1 MDGYFIEKNLPP
13 VLSKEAQE
21 NLLLR
26 INEGDVEARE
36 MFIISNIRLVINRV
50 IYYFGTLSIE
60 KQELVAEGIVGLIK
74 AVNTFDFSKGILF
87 SSYATR
93 CIDNEILMYLRKCKK
108 LSVQVPFEE
117 PIGNSKEGKP
127 LILGEILC
135 NNTNIE
141 EEYCFRE
148 TLQESL
154 KVFEELP
161 EQDRYILSLYFGL
174 NGNKR
179 HNQQEIADICGI
191 SRSYVSRIIQKNL
204 EKMRKQLTHEENY
217 QKRIM

>member
-36 MFIISNIRLVINRV
+36 MFIMSNIRLVINRV

-74 AVNTFDFSKGILF
+74 AVNTFDSSKGILF

-93 CIDNEILMYLRKCKK
+93 CIDNAIYTYWKI
-108 LSVQVPFEE
+108 V
-117 PIGNSKEGKP
+117 
-127 LILGEILC
+127 
-135 NNTNIE
+135 
-141 EEYCFRE
+141 
-148 TLQESL
+148 
-154 KVFEELP
+154 
-161 EQDRYILSLYFGL
+161 
-174 NGNKR
+174 
-179 HNQQEIADICGI
+179 
-191 SRSYVSRIIQKNL
+191 
-204 EKMRKQLTHEENY
+204 
-217 QKRIM
+217 